1 MEEEGKDNELHYK
14 AEEGDEEVN
23 EMRNKEEKEKGDNF
37 AFYIQN
43 KKMKK
48 TVKKTERKKEY
59 KRKVPISSIGVVFI
73 RKCRAISSFVEKEQQ
88 N

>member
-1 MEEEGKDNELHYK
+1 
-14 AEEGDEEVN
+14 
-23 EMRNKEEKEKGDNF
+23 MRNKEEEEKGDNF

-48 TVKKTERKKEY
+48 TVKKKTERKKEY

-73 RKCRAISSFVEKEQQ
+73 RKCLAISSFVEKEQQ

>member
-48 TVKKTERKKEY
+48 TVKKKNRKKERIQKKNSNKLNRGCFY
-59 KRKVPISSIGVVFI
+59 QKVPG
-73 RKCRAISSFVEKEQQ
+73 